1 MIWLDRSGL
10 GDDPPA
16 LFIIFLAL
24 PMILF
29 LNLYVLSHLT
39 QNAFEF
45 AEPFQRQ
52 EVQALFSSEF

>member
-16 LFIIFLAL
+16 IHYIFSSTYDII
-24 PMILF
+24 
-29 LNLYVLSHLT
+29 LNLYVLRRLT
-39 QNAFEF
+39 PNAFEF